1 MYIYYNLCFGWKTPL
16 LFFKIFFK
24 KLPSVSAQLPTT
36 PAPYVYPRSF
46 LPFGNFLIWAHYS
59 LFTVVQ
65 SDSCEPNNSKSKH
78 VTLNDLDND
87 TYKDDEYLYILYLEM
102 VFASKCSV

>member
-1 MYIYYNLCFGWKTPL
+1 MEDASIIFLKKFQ
-16 LFFKIFFK
+16 KITVCVRAVTDYA
-24 KLPSVSAQLPTT
+24 ST
-36 PAPYVYPRSF
+36 VYPRSF